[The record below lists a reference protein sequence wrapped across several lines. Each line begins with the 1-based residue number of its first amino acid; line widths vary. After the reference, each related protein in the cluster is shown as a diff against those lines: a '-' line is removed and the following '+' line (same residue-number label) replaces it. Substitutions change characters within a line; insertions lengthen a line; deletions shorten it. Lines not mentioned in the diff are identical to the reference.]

1 MRSVLLSLSVLAIS
15 TAGCSDGTGPNGDGN
30 VRLLIAAGA
39 PGAALGPALA
49 SETYSLGGT
58 TIEFTRVQLVLRE
71 IELKRTEGS
80 ANCAG
85 ESGSS
90 SSSDDC
96 EEFETGPVLL
106 DLPLDGAPDQVVTIE
121 AAAGT
126 YRELEFEI
134 HKPGDDS
141 RDGSFLAQH
150 PDFKGVS
157 IRVEGRW
164 NGTSFVYVTD
174 LSAEQE
180 VALVP
185 PLSIEADGNTDLT
198 LKVDL
203 QAWFLNGG
211 RTAFVNPATANK
223 GQSNEGLVKDNI
235 KRSFDAF
242 EDDDHDGE
250 RD

>member
-1 MRSVLLSLSVLAIS
+1 MRFVFFALSALAFS
-15 TAGCSDGTGPNGDGN
+15 TAACSDATGPGGSGN
-30 VRLLIAAGA
+30 VRLLIAAGT
-39 PGAALGPALA
+39 PGAAPGPALS
-49 SETYSLGGT
+49 SESYSLGGT
-58 TIEFTRVQLVLRE
+58 TIEFTRVQLVLRK

-80 ANCAG
+80 GTCADDS
-85 ESGSS
+85 ESGSG
-90 SSSDDC
+90 SDDC
-96 EEFETGPVLL
+96 EELEVGPVLL
-106 DLPLDGAPDQVVTIE
+106 DLPLDGAPDQVVTID

-126 YRELEFEI
+126 YRELEFKV
-134 HKPGDDS
+134 HTPGDDS
-141 RDGSFLAQH
+141 QDGSFLSQH
-150 PDFKGVS
+150 PEFTGVS
-157 IRVEGRW
+157 IRAEGQW
-164 NGTSFVYVTD
+164 NGSPFVYVTD

-185 PLSIEADGNTDLT
+185 PLTIAADGNTDLT

-223 GQSNEGLVKDNI
+223 GQPNEGVVKENI

>member
-1 MRSVLLSLSVLAIS
+1 MLARVYLAI
-15 TAGCSDGTGPNGDGN
+15 D
-30 VRLLIAAGA
+30 
-39 PGAALGPALA
+39 
-49 SETYSLGGT
+49 
-58 TIEFTRVQLVLRE
+58 
-71 IELKRTEGS
+71 
-80 ANCAG
+80 
-85 ESGSS
+85 
-90 SSSDDC
+90 
-96 EEFETGPVLL
+96 
-106 DLPLDGAPDQVVTIE
+106 

-126 YRELEFEI
+126 YRELEFKV
-134 HKPGDDS
+134 HTPGDDS
-141 RDGSFLAQH
+141 QDGSFLSQH
-150 PDFKGVS
+150 PEFTGVS
-157 IRVEGRW
+157 IRAEGQW
-164 NGTSFVYVTD
+164 NGSPFVYVTD

-185 PLSIEADGNTDLT
+185 PLTIAADGNTDLT

-223 GQSNEGLVKDNI
+223 GQPNEGVVKENI